1 MRGPIVL
8 SGVIVALALAACGGS
23 GQEAQPPT
31 QPVIPPPTTTEPA
44 SSTAAGEES
53 WEEFDRTNFDRATTV
68 DNEWFPLTPGSQL
81 VYEGSTVE
89 GGRRVAHRVVSVVTD
104 LTKTIEGVRTVVI
117 WERDFSAGELV
128 ESELALFAQDNDG
141 NVWHFGQY
149 PEEYER
155 GRLVDAPAWIAG
167 IQNARPGVAMK
178 ARPET
183 GASSYSQGWGPAVN
197 WTDRAQTSRSGAR
210 TCVAVD
216 CYDDV
221 LVIEEFSKEEPGAFQ
236 LKYYAPGVG
245 NVRVGWK
252 GDDPSKETLELVA
265 VGRLSAAALAEA
277 RAEALRQE
285 KRGYRISKDVYART
299 SPAEAP

>member
-1 MRGPIVL
+1 MTGPIVL
-8 SGVIVALALAACGGS
+8 LGVLVALVLAACGGS

-31 QPVIPPPTTTEPA
+31 QPVIPPPTTTEPTG
-44 SSTAAGEES
+44 STAAGEES
-53 WEEFDRTNFDRATTV
+53 WEEFDRTNFDRSTTV
-68 DNEWFPLTPGSQL
+68 DNEWFPLTPGAQL

-155 GRLVDAPAWIAG
+155 GRLVEAPAWIAG
-167 IQNARPGVAMK
+167 IQNARPGIAMK
-178 ARPET
+178 ARPEP
-183 GASSYSQGWGPAVN
+183 GARSYSQGWGPAVN
-197 WTDRAQTSRSGAR
+197 WTDRAQTARSGAR

-216 CYDDV
+216 CYEDV

-236 LKYYAPGVG
+236 LKYYAPSVG

-252 GDDPSKETLELVA
+252 GDDPSKETLELFA
-265 VGRLSAAALAEA
+265 VGRLSAAGLANA

-285 KRGYRISKDVYART
+285 KRGYRVSKDVYART
-299 SPAEAP
+299 SPAESP